1 MKTCLWVQ
9 VCGIKVDYIDLL
21 ALDRRMQYMLRRCT
35 EISTVQVSVRF
46 GRSNQGRPERAIAAG
61 HGLLSFEEEET
72 GAWACAYRQ
81 RFEGMRVNYKQWL
94 ASIRVT

>member
-46 GRSNQGRPERAIAAG
+46 GRSNQGRPERAIAAV
-61 HGLLSFEEEET
+61 HGLLSFEEEEA
-72 GAWACAYRQ
+72 GAWACSYRQ